1 MKGHLSAKDLEKWK
15 KAELQKLAQGMGV
28 STEGTVKEL
37 AARIAAEEVEV
48 PDEEVEVS
56 DEEVEVPDEETEVSE
71 SDTAERVTVKVT
83 EEYKDLQAGQT
94 FKPGAEFE
102 VTAERAAELEHAG
115 VAKII

>member
-1 MKGHLSAKDLEKWK
+1 MKGHLYAKDLEKWK
-15 KAELQKLAQGMGV
+15 KADLQELAKGLEV

-48 PDEEVEVS
+48 PDEEEN
-56 DEEVEVPDEETEVSE
+56 VSE

-102 VTAERAAELEHAG
+102 ATAERAAELEHAG